1 MLLGTMFS
9 NKSISAKKGQQLDVH
24 FSMDTSNLTPGKYRF
39 RAVASEFN
47 EFGTLQTVNRA
58 NPAMI
63 LVVEQAKNEVIW
75 NQRAWGNIRF
85 NNMSIRNTTICNIEK

>member
-9 NKSISAKKGQQLDVH
+9 DKSISAKRGQRLDIH

-39 RAVASEFN
+39 RAVASELN

-58 NPAMI
+58 NPAMVLI
-63 LVVEQAKNEVIW
+63 VEQAENSVNW
-75 NQRAWGNIRF
+75 NQRAWGNVHF
-85 NNMSIRNTTICNIEK
+85 NNMDIQHIEIGSVGK